1 MATASRRE
9 AGVAART
16 ELVFVVAIALVIA
29 LGAPARAGDSDAEI
43 IGHDPGW
50 RVEDVEMWTTYLDQ
64 HGRGFQAQGE
74 PVGTAGSE
82 YMWLIEPTA
91 RITVRQSDRIVHEV
105 IVPVDVITAASPDAV
120 DATTQASLRNVSE
133 DIDVRTAIRTSDTET
148 VTTRLSGHHEEPL
161 SSGTVGAGYKR
172 ELADG
177 NATIAVTGALTID
190 GFDHRD
196 HIGSFLGK
204 TARETAN
211 GNLALTQLL
220 SPTTVLDLGYG
231 ATYQHGTMDIGWNA
245 VPRADGM
252 LTDEVLPRDR
262 LRHAWSV
269 RIAQHV
275 PQTRST
281 AKAWYRYYLD
291 DWGARAHTI
300 ELALYQYLV
309 DWLYVRGGYRFHH
322 QTGVDFFTTELATTA
337 DMMAARTSDSDLAP
351 LEAHEWSLEL
361 GTVHGRGPLRAW
373 SVSAEV
379 LRYDRTNDLSITA
392 VSVGVGRV
400 L

>member
-1 MATASRRE
+1 MASRRE

-16 ELVFVVAIALVIA
+16 ELALAIVIA
-29 LGAPARAGDSDAEI
+29 LAAPARAAPGDAEI
-43 IGHDPGW
+43 IGHDRGW
-50 RVEDVEMWTTYLDQ
+50 LVEDVELWTTYVGQ

-74 PVGTAGSE
+74 PSGQPGSE
-82 YMWLIEPTA
+82 YLWLIEPVA

-133 DIDVRTAIRTSDTET
+133 DIDVRTAIRTSDTAT
-148 VTTRLSGHHEEPL
+148 VTTRVSAHHEEPL
-161 SSGTVGAGYKR
+161 SSGTLGGGYKR

-177 NATIAVTGALTID
+177 NATIAITGSLTVD
-190 GFDHRD
+190 GFDRRD
-196 HIGSFLGK
+196 HLGQFLGK

-211 GNLALTQLL
+211 ANLAVTQLL
-220 SPTTVLDLGYG
+220 SPTTVLDASYG
-231 ATYQHGTMDIGWNA
+231 VTYQNGTMDIGWNS
-245 VPRADGM
+245 VPTNAGGFGN
-252 LTDEVLPRDR
+252 EVLPTER

-269 RIAQHV
+269 RLAQHV
-275 PQTRST
+275 PQTHST

-300 ELALYQYLV
+300 ELALYQYVV

-322 QTGVDFFTTELATTA
+322 QTGVDFFTTQVDAMMPLAPWRTA
-337 DMMAARTSDSDLAP
+337 DSDLAP
-351 LEAHEWSLEL
+351 FDANEWSVEL
-361 GTVHGRGPLRAW
+361 ATIRARGPLRAW

-379 LRYDRTNDLSITA
+379 MRYTRTNDLNITA
-392 VSVGVGRV
+392 VSFGLGRA